1 MEQIGNKLNSKKM
14 KKIIFTFL
22 ILFIVN
28 YNKAQET
35 IATAA
40 GFNSA
45 AEGNLYKATDDGQIY
60 VGLRDK
66 TLKIVGSNS
75 LIDNV
80 TLTGGGTTANP
91 YRIAQQGAT
100 DQQVLTWNTATS
112 KWMPATPAAAS
123 NWLLTGNSNA
133 NASSFLGT
141 INDIKM
147 QLRSNNTPM
156 LEIGRRQTLG
166 LWDNSNTGLFPY
178 NQQNATVSYIR
189 GTAGNS
195 ALQFESTASM
205 YYKPV
210 FYTDSNGNFKM
221 KGSAAGVDFF
231 EMGSSGTNNN
241 GRFDFV
247 IGKDGDEPFVFSKYN
262 YSPVATIEMMR
273 MQGTGL
279 NNDVRVGINTNGV
292 MANSTLQNNGSLALA
307 VIKTNGNLTLTEN
320 HYSIIING
328 THNITLPNANTC
340 VGRIYVIKNPT
351 ANNRTI
357 SNYTNLSGT
366 TNSNNIP
373 ARTSL
378 WIQSD
383 GSAWQQIN

>member
-1 MEQIGNKLNSKKM
+1 
-14 KKIIFTFL
+14 
-22 ILFIVN
+22 
-28 YNKAQET
+28 
-35 IATAA
+35 
-40 GFNSA
+40 
-45 AEGNLYKATDDGQIY
+45 
-60 VGLRDK
+60 
-66 TLKIVGSNS
+66 
-75 LIDNV
+75 
-80 TLTGGGTTANP
+80 
-91 YRIAQQGAT
+91 
-100 DQQVLTWNTATS
+100 
-112 KWMPATPAAAS
+112 
-123 NWLLTGNSNA
+123 
-133 NASSFLGT
+133 
-141 INDIKM
+141 
-147 QLRSNNTPM
+147 
-156 LEIGRRQTLG
+156 
-166 LWDNSNTGLFPY
+166 
-178 NQQNATVSYIR
+178 
-189 GTAGNS
+189 
-195 ALQFESTASM
+195 
-205 YYKPV
+205 
-210 FYTDSNGNFKM
+210 
-221 KGSAAGVDFF
+221 
-231 EMGSSGTNNN
+231 MGSSGTNNN